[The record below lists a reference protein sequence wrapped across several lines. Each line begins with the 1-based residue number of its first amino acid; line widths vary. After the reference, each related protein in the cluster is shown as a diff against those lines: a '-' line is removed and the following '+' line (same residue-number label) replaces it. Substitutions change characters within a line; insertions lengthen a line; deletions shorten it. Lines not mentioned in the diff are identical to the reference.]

1 VSRNIRIIFG
11 CVFFAVAIGAA
22 VYLLRDVSMPV
33 LAPQGVVGEKERNLF
48 IFTTLL
54 GLLVVVPV
62 FIMLFYVAWKY
73 REDNTKAKYSPD
85 WDKSKLIEGI
95 WWGIPCVIILLL
107 SVVTFYSSHEL
118 DPFRPLKSEV
128 KPVKIQVVALQWKWL
143 FIYPEEQIA
152 SINDVRFPVGTP
164 VNFEIT
170 SDAPMNSFWIPS
182 MGGQVYA
189 MSGMSTKLHLQSNTA
204 GDYDGSSANI
214 SGEGFASMRFV
225 ARATKQT
232 DFDTWVNE
240 TKRIAEPLDGE
251 LYDALAKPSI
261 EASSR
266 FFTLKKADLYD
277 TIVMKYMGAH

>member
-1 VSRNIRIIFG
+1 MSRNIRIIFG
-11 CVFFAVAIGAA
+11 CVFFAVAIGATI
-22 VYLLRDVSMPV
+22 YLLRDISMPV

-182 MGGQVYA
+182 MGGQIYA

-225 ARATKQT
+225 ARATERA

-240 TKRIAEPLDGE
+240 TKRTAEPLDGE
-251 LYDALAKPSI
+251 LYDVLAKPSI
-261 EASSR
+261 EASTR
-266 FFTLKKADLYD
+266 FFTLKKTDLYD